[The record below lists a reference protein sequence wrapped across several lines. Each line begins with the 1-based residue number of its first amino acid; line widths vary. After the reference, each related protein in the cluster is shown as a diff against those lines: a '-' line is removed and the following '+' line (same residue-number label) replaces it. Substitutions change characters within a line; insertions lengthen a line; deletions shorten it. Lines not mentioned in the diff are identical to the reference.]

1 MMALLAILAAG
12 AVSRFHGDAVLVSS
26 MRTVCP
32 GSSFEVG
39 VKIDLDPGW
48 HTYWR
53 NPGDTGVSPT
63 IAWHLPTGWR
73 AGEVQWPIPHKLF
86 APELVSYGYEKQA
99 LLLVRLT
106 APKDAKIGSMAAVG
120 AKVEWLVCRE
130 GCVPAK
136 ANVSIP
142 IKIGKEARPDP
153 VWMPRIERAAGKLP
167 AASKDGD
174 FSASWS
180 GKNIVLSF
188 DHSVGKKYSSATFY
202 AADAVV
208 EPSAPEV
215 LGSSG
220 DHPTL
225 TLKLSQFAPASV
237 PRLRGLLVSR
247 QGSTTSSLT
256 IDIPIRRTN
265 L

>member
-1 MMALLAILAAG
+1 MVALLVFLAAG
-12 AVSRFHGDAVLVSS
+12 AVDFHGEAHLVSS
-26 MRTVCP
+26 LRTVCP

-39 VKIDLDPGW
+39 IKIDLDPGW
-48 HTYWR
+48 HTYWQ
-53 NPGDTGVSPT
+53 NPGDSGVAPT
-63 IAWHLPTGWR
+63 IAWHLPTGWQ
-73 AGEVQWPIPHKLF
+73 AGAIQWPIPHKLF
-86 APELVSYGYEKQA
+86 APELVSYGYEHQA
-99 LLLVRLT
+99 LLLTRVT
-106 APKDAKIGSMAAVG
+106 APKDAKIGSKAMLS
-120 AKVEWLVCRE
+120 AKVDWLVCRE

-136 ANVSIP
+136 TNLSIP
-142 IKIGKEARPDP
+142 IKIGKETRPDP
-153 VWMPRIERAAGKLP
+153 VWMPRIEEAVRKLP
-167 AASKDGD
+167 PASKSGD

-188 DHSVGKKYSSATFY
+188 DHAAGPYKSAMFY
-202 AADAVV
+202 AADPVV
-208 EPSAPEV
+208 EPSAPE
-215 LGSSG
+215 LLSSTG

-237 PRLRGLLVSR
+237 PRLRGLLLSR